1 MTGRNSVRFIQDRTL
16 AHWITALGSMDGKRL
31 PPEAVRE
38 WRAANEVFFSNTQ
51 QAAHVLSGDMKRTGS
66 LEVELGE
73 TGHVIEADLS
83 YGGIAPSGEDVD
95 YVIYELRRGGSHDF
109 FARGLRQSTRI
120 LEEGVGAAMIELMR
134 SSFE

>member
-1 MTGRNSVRFIQDRTL
+1 MTGRNSVRFIQDETL
-16 AHWITALGSMDGKRL
+16 AHWVSSFRHLENKPL
-31 PPEAVRE
+31 PASVVRE

-66 LEVELGE
+66 LEVELHESG
-73 TGHVIEADLS
+73 ILIDADLS
-83 YGGIAPSGEDVD
+83 YGGMAPSGEDVD
-95 YVIYELRRGGSHDF
+95 YTIYELRRGGSHDF

-120 LEEGVGAAMIELMR
+120 LEEGVGSGIIELMR